1 MELYRNVSYNE
12 ATLFLAHKYGI
23 AQDDDSIE
31 VKIAKKRYGFYLGGM
46 MIGMYDERNYTLY
59 VY

>member
-12 ATLFLAHKYGI
+12 ATLFLTHKYGLTL
-23 AQDDDSIE
+23 DDDSIE
-31 VKIAKKRYGFYLGGM
+31 VRSAKRRYGFYLGGM
-46 MIGMYDERNYTLY
+46 MIGMYDERVYTLY